1 MVLPVRRH
9 RAGETAERRFPTWT
23 HDPITEFDD
32 LFDRMGRLLESTVGG
47 GFTPALPTMGFT
59 PLADLIETDEEF
71 LVEVELP
78 GVKREDVD
86 VEIDDRE
93 LIISGEIKEHERPGV
108 LRRSTRRSGRYE
120 LRLRVGSDVNA
131 DAVRA
136 SLQEG
141 VLMVTVPKVAAAK
154 PHHVEITSGT

>member
-1 MVLPVRRH
+1 MALPVRRQ
-9 RAGETAERRFPTWT
+9 RTGTMAELGFPGWTRETSA
-23 HDPITEFDD
+23 EFDD
-32 LFDRMGRLLESTVGG
+32 LFTRMSRLFEATAGPRRAAERMWV
-47 GFTPALPTMGFT
+47 PQ
-59 PLADLIETDEEF
+59 ADLRETEDAY